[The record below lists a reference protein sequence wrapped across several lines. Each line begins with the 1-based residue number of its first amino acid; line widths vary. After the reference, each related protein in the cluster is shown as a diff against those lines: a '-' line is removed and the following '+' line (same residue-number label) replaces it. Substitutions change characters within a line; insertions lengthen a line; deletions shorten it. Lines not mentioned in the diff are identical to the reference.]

1 MGNLHLYIVTVFSC
15 LFLLSCSSDSSTTYY
30 SLTVTPTPAEG
41 GTVSPSGGE
50 FEAGQEVEL
59 SVQANENW
67 RFDSWH
73 GDHSGSR
80 PTTTIIMDSNK
91 SIGALF
97 VEQDY
102 PLTIHIEGEGRVFQ
116 EVVAS
121 KTNYP
126 GGTTVELTAIADH
139 GWVFSH
145 WEGDLQSSDNP
156 ETVTIE
162 EETEITAVF
171 ERLDHPLIINI
182 QGEGNVTQKV
192 IQDTDSV
199 DSDADSVIELTA
211 IPETGWLFVRWEGD
225 LEGKENPVK
234 ITIDKE
240 KEVTAVFEKNPYTLT
255 VLVEGE
261 GEVHQTLLPAKDTE
275 YAYGS
280 VVAVTAEPKN
290 GWIFKRWKGDLV
302 SDKNPAEIT
311 IDDNKEITAV
321 FERMEYPLTV
331 NTKGEG
337 QIIQEVLQNPKTTNF
352 LFETVVGLTAIAEEG
367 WSFMRW
373 EGDLEGNE
381 NPAKITIDEEKEV
394 IAVFEKNP
402 HTLAVVIEGEGEVNQ
417 MILPTK
423 ETEYAYGSVIQLTA
437 VPKHGW
443 IFTRWK
449 GDLETDDN
457 PAEITINENK
467 EVTAIFERMEF
478 PLIINTEGEGTV
490 NQEIVQQPKS
500 TDYIFE
506 TIVELEAVPETGWA
520 FIRWEGD
527 LDGNENPVELIISD
541 EMEVNA
547 VFEPLIYLADNGITI
562 QCPNASFGY
571 KAIVNGVEYE
581 VVDRARLEQ
590 RINRDENVTN
600 VCTSLITD
608 TSELFYLKF
617 DFNQPIGNWDVSN
630 VTTMRNMFTGTFS
643 FNQNIS
649 EWDVS
654 NVRDMSRMFSEDS
667 GFNQPIDDWDVSNVT
682 NMEGMFA
689 ENRSFNQPIGSWDV
703 SSVTN
708 MNWML
713 GGADYDFQAVFN
725 QDISNWNVS
734 NVKTM
739 RGMFYG
745 SSFNQDIGEWDVSNV
760 TDMSMMFSYSSF
772 NQDIGEWDVS
782 SVTDMSNMFF
792 GHYILVNIF
801 DQDIGNWDVSS
812 VTNMSSMF
820 FNSKF
825 NRYIGD
831 WDVSNVETMA
841 GMFSSEEGASIFNQ
855 DIGNWDVSNVKD
867 MSTLFHNTRNFN
879 QDISNWDVSSV
890 INMRGM
896 FGGSWNFTAFDQ
908 DISQWDVGMVTDMSY
923 MFYNSSFNQDIGEWD
938 VSNVTNMDR
947 MFGNNPEYSDQR
959 TVFNQDISSWNV
971 SKVTS
976 MNRMFYYA
984 ESFNQNLSNWCV
996 SNIRSK
1002 PDEFDIGTDAWV
1014 LPRLIWGTCP

>member
-467 EVTAIFERMEF
+467 EVTAIFERLEF
-478 PLIINTEGEGTV
+478 PLTINTEGEGSV
-490 NQEIVQQPKS
+490 NQKIVQQPKS
-500 TDYIFE
+500 TDYLFE
-506 TIVELEAVPETGWA
+506 TIVELEANPEPGWA
-520 FIRWEGD
+520 FERWEGD
-527 LDGNENPVELIISD
+527 LEGSENPIEFTISG
-541 EMEVNA
+541 EMEVAA
-547 VFEPLIYLADNGITI
+547 VFQPLIYLAENGVTI
-562 QCPNASFGY
+562 KCPKASFGY
-571 KAIVNGVEYE
+571 KAEVNGVEYE

-590 RINRDENVTN
+590 RIKNDENVTN

-608 TSELFYLKF
+608 MSELFYVKTA
-617 DFNQPIGNWDVSN
+617 FNQPIGSWDVSN
-630 VTTMRNMFTGTFS
+630 VSTMRSMFTATIS
-643 FNQNIS
+643 FNQDIS
-649 EWDVS
+649 DWDVS
-654 NVRDMSRMFSEDS
+654 NVRDMSWMFSEDS
-667 GFNQPIDDWDVSNVT
+667 RFNQPIDEWDVSSVT

-689 ENRSFNQPIGSWDV
+689 ENRSFNQPIGNWDV

-708 MNWML
+708 MNWMF
-713 GGADYDFQAVFN
+713 GQGDYDHPSVFN
-725 QDISNWNVS
+725 QDIGNWNVS
-734 NVKTM
+734 SVKTM
-739 RGMFYG
+739 KGMFSG
-745 SSFNQDIGEWDVSNV
+745 SSFNQDIGNWDVRNV
-760 TDMSMMFSYSSF
+760 TDMSRMFFHSEF
-772 NQDIGEWDVS
+772 NQDIGAWDVS
-782 SVTDMSNMFF
+782 HVVNMSGMFR
-792 GHYILVNIF
+792 GHYVMTNNF

-812 VTNMSSMF
+812 VKDMSYMF
-820 FNSKF
+820 SNSSFNQ
-825 NRYIGD
+825 NIEN
-831 WDVSNVETMA
+831 WDVSSVETMA
-841 GMFSSEEGASIFNQ
+841 GMFSIEEASSEFNQDISRWDVSNVKDMSTMFHNARHFNQ
-855 DIGNWDVSNVKD
+855 DIGNWDVSNVTNMTGMFAGTWNYTVFD
-867 MSTLFHNTRNFN
+867 
-879 QDISNWDVSSV
+879 QDIGNWDVSK
-890 INMRGM
+890 
-896 FGGSWNFTAFDQ
+896 
-908 DISQWDVGMVTDMSY
+908 VTNMSY
-923 MFYNSSFNQDIGEWD
+923 MFYNSNFNQDISGWD
-938 VSNVTNMDR
+938 VSNVINMHS
-947 MFGNNPEYSDQR
+947 MFASHKIQPEPKKY
-959 TVFNQDISSWNV
+959 FNQDISDWNV

-984 ESFNQNLSNWCV
+984 ESFNQNLSGWCV
-996 SNIRSK
+996 ANIASK
-1002 PDEFDIGTDAWV
+1002 PGEFDDGTDAWV
-1014 LPRLIWGTCP
+1014 LPRPVWGTCP